1 MNQSTQILV
10 IGGGP
15 AGSTT
20 ATLLARE
27 GFDVTLVER
36 EVFPRYHIGESLLP
50 SCLEILDMTGARE
63 KIEAHGFQR
72 KGGGYF
78 SWGTD
83 SWVLD
88 FAPLRYPYS
97 FQVVRSEF
105 DQLMLEHA
113 KSQGVKVFEGTTIRS
128 LSFDGDRPR
137 SATWSRDDRT
147 IVGAGLVPALDAA
160 PSAPLAPALGEKSLN
175 EKPLNEKPLG
185 ENPLGEKSLN
195 EKPLGEISFDYLVDA
210 SGRAGVVAMRYLKNR
225 HYHNAFQNVAIWG
238 YWEGTGRMSFAPEG
252 AIANGSVPDGW
263 LWAIPLHNGTMS
275 VGLVLHKTTFKE
287 KKQHVDSLEQIYLEA
302 IDSCPLIADLV
313 KPGKL
318 VTNLKIEQDYS
329 YIADK
334 VTGPGYFLVGDAACF
349 IDPLLSTG
357 IHLATHSAML
367 CAASIASTLRGEITE
382 QQSTAFFEQS
392 YRQTYLRLMAVVSG
406 MYQQYDGK
414 ETYFWQ
420 AQQLTHHD
428 YDDSNAMME
437 AWLYVVSGMQD
448 VKDREKPRRELEVTE
463 PIAVSDK
470 SVALYNLYNN
480 VFFGTSMSP
489 ERASQGLYVTTRPHL
504 GLAFVEKDSSTL
516 A

>member
-36 EVFPRYHIGESLLP
+36 EMFPRYHIGESLLP

-63 KIEAHGFQR
+63 KIEAHGFQH

-105 DQLMLEHA
+105 DQLLLEHA
-113 KSQGVKVFEGTTIRS
+113 KSQGVKVFEGTEIRS

-137 SATWSRDDRT
+137 SATWSQG
-147 IVGAGLVPALDAA
+147 VGGSDT
-160 PSAPLAPALGEKSLN
+160 GEV
-175 EKPLNEKPLG
+175 
-185 ENPLGEKSLN
+185 
-195 EKPLGEISFDYLVDA
+195 SFDYLVDA
-210 SGRAGVVAMRYLKNR
+210 SGRAGVIAMHYLKNR

-238 YWEGTGRMSFAPEG
+238 YWTGTRRMSFAPEG
-252 AIANGSVPDGW
+252 AIANGAVPDGW
-263 LWAIPLHNGTMS
+263 LWGIPLHDGTMS

-287 KKQHVDSLEQIYLEA
+287 KRQQFDSLEQIYLEA

-318 VTNLKIEQDYS
+318 VTNLKTEQDYS
-329 YIADK
+329 YIASRLM
-334 VTGPGYFLVGDAACF
+334 GPGYFLVGDAACF

-357 IHLATHSAML
+357 VHLATHSAML
-367 CAASIASTLRGEITE
+367 CAASIASTLRGEVTE
-382 QQSTAFFEQS
+382 QQAMTFFEQS
-392 YRQTYLRLMAVVSG
+392 YRQTYLRLMAIVSG

-428 YDDSNAMME
+428 YDDSNAMMQ
-437 AWLYVVSGMQD
+437 AWLYVVSGMED
-448 VKDREKPRRELEVTE
+448 VKDREKPRRELEVAQPVE
-463 PIAVSDK
+463 VSDRAA
-470 SVALYNLYNN
+470 ALYNLFNN
-480 VFFGTSMSP
+480 VFFGTSASP
-489 ERASQGLYVTTRPHL
+489 DRANEGLYVTTKPRL
-504 GLAFVEKDSSTL
+504 GLALVEQDQSIM

>member
-1 MNQSTQILV
+1 MNRFTQVLV

-36 EVFPRYHIGESLLP
+36 DVFPRYHIGESLLP
-50 SCLEILDMTGARE
+50 SCLEVLELTGALE
-63 KIEAHGFQR
+63 KIEAYGFQH

-78 SWGTD
+78 AWGKD

-105 DQLMLEHA
+105 DHLLLEHA
-113 KSQGVKVFEGTTIRS
+113 KSQGVKVFEGTEIRS

-137 SATWSRDDRT
+137 SATWSQV
-147 IVGAGLVPALDAA
+147 VGGSDT
-160 PSAPLAPALGEKSLN
+160 
-175 EKPLNEKPLG
+175 
-185 ENPLGEKSLN
+185 
-195 EKPLGEISFDYLVDA
+195 GEISFDYLIDA
-210 SGRAGVVAMRYLKNR
+210 SGRAGVIAMHYLKNR
-225 HYHNAFQNVAIWG
+225 HYHNAFQNIAMWG
-238 YWEGTGRMSFAPEG
+238 YWTGAGRMSFAPEG
-252 AIANGSVPDGW
+252 AIANGAVPEGW
-263 LWAIPLHNGTMS
+263 LWGIPLHDGTMS

-287 KKQHVDSLEQIYLEA
+287 VRQQSDSLEQIYLNA

-313 KPGKL
+313 KAGKL
-318 VTNLKIEQDYS
+318 VTNIRTEQDYS
-329 YIADK
+329 YIAGSL
-334 VTGPGYFLVGDAACF
+334 TGPGYFLIGDAACF

-357 IHLATHSAML
+357 VHLATHSAML
-367 CAASIASTLRGEITE
+367 CAASIASILRGDVAE
-382 QQSTAFFEQS
+382 QQALAFFEQS
-392 YRQTYLRLMAVVSG
+392 YRQTYLRLMVIVSG

-414 ETYFWQ
+414 DTYFWQ

-428 YDDSNAMME
+428 YDDNSAMMG
-437 AWLYVVSGMQD
+437 AWLYVVSGLED
-448 VKDREKPRRELEVTE
+448 VKDSGKPRREMEAVGLAGVHSQPVEVTDRE
-463 PIAVSDK
+463 M
-470 SVALYNLYNN
+470 ALYNLYNK

-489 ERASQGLYVTTRPHL
+489 ERANEGLYVTTKPRL
-504 GLAFVEKDSSTL
+504 GLTLAEKDRVKT

>member
-1 MNQSTQILV
+1 MNNSTQILV

-15 AGSTT
+15 AGSTA
-20 ATLLARE
+20 ATLLVRE

-36 EVFPRYHIGESLLP
+36 DVFPRYHIGESLLP

-63 KIEAHGFQR
+63 KIEAYGFQR

-78 SWGTD
+78 SWGKD

-97 FQVVRSEF
+97 FQVMRSEF
-105 DQLMLEHA
+105 DQLLLEHA
-113 KSQGVKVFEGTTIRS
+113 KSQGVKVFEGTEIRS
-128 LSFDGDRPR
+128 LSFEGDRPR
-137 SATWSRDDRT
+137 SATWSQ
-147 IVGAGLVPALDAA
+147 VGRSDT
-160 PSAPLAPALGEKSLN
+160 
-175 EKPLNEKPLG
+175 
-185 ENPLGEKSLN
+185 
-195 EKPLGEISFDYLVDA
+195 GEISFDYLVDA
-210 SGRAGVVAMRYLKNR
+210 SGRAGIMAMHYLKNR

-238 YWEGTGRMSFAPEG
+238 YWEGAGRMSFAPEG
-252 AIANGSVPDGW
+252 AIANGAVPDGW
-263 LWAIPLHNGTMS
+263 LWGIPLHNGTMS

-287 KKQHVDSLEQIYLEA
+287 KRAQGASLEQIYLAA

-318 VTNLKIEQDYS
+318 ITNMKTEQDYS
-329 YIADK
+329 YIAGSL
-334 VTGPGYFLVGDAACF
+334 TGPGYFLVGDAACF

-367 CAASIASTLRGEITE
+367 GAASIASALRGEVTE
-382 QQSTAFFEQS
+382 QQAMAFFEQS
-392 YRQTYLRLMAVVSG
+392 YRQTYLRLMAIVSG

-428 YDDSNAMME
+428 YDDSEAMMA
-437 AWLYVVSGMQD
+437 AWLYVVSGMED
-448 VKDREKPRRELEVTE
+448 VKDRGKPRRELEVAGPTDAYSQ
-463 PIAVSDK
+463 PIE
-470 SVALYNLYNN
+470 VADRAATLYNLYNK

-489 ERASQGLYVTTRPHL
+489 ERASDGLYVTTKPQL
-504 GLAFVEKDSSTL
+504 GLAL
-516 A
+516 AERDQTKMFGEHFKMA

>member
-1 MNQSTQILV
+1 MNISTQVLV

-15 AGSTT
+15 AGSTA

-36 EVFPRYHIGESLLP
+36 DVFPRYHIGESLLP
-50 SCLEILDMTGARE
+50 SCLEVLDMTGARE
-63 KIEAHGFQR
+63 KIEAYGFQR

-113 KSQGVKVFEGTTIRS
+113 KSQGVKVFEGTEIRS

-137 SATWSRDDRT
+137 SATWSQV
-147 IVGAGLVPALDAA
+147 VGGSDT
-160 PSAPLAPALGEKSLN
+160 
-175 EKPLNEKPLG
+175 
-185 ENPLGEKSLN
+185 
-195 EKPLGEISFDYLVDA
+195 GEISFDYLVDA
-210 SGRAGVVAMRYLKNR
+210 SGRAGVIAMHYLKNR
-225 HYHNAFQNVAIWG
+225 RYHNAFQNVAIWG
-238 YWEGTGRMSFAPEG
+238 YWTGTGRMSFAPEG
-252 AIANGSVPDGW
+252 AIANGAVPDGW
-263 LWAIPLHNGTMS
+263 LWGIPLHNGTMS

-287 KKQHVDSLEQIYLEA
+287 KRQQFDSLEQIYLEA

-318 VTNLKIEQDYS
+318 VTNMRTEQDYS
-329 YIADK
+329 YIAGS

-357 IHLATHSAML
+357 VHLATHSAML
-367 CAASIASTLRGEITE
+367 GAASIASALRGEVTE
-382 QQSTAFFEQS
+382 QQARAFFERS
-392 YRQTYLRLMAVVSG
+392 YRQIYLRLMAIVSG

-414 ETYFWQ
+414 EAYFWQ

-428 YDDSNAMME
+428 YEDSGAMME
-437 AWLYVVSGMQD
+437 AWLYVVSGMED
-448 VKDREKPRRELEVTE
+448 VKDRGRPRRELEVAE
-463 PIAVSDK
+463 PTDASQPIEVSDRAA
-470 SVALYNLYNN
+470 ALYNLYNN

-489 ERASQGLYVTTRPHL
+489 ERASEGLYVTTKPRL
-504 GLAFVEKDSSTL
+504 GLTLVEKDQGSM

>member
-1 MNQSTQILV
+1 MNISTQVLV

-15 AGSTT
+15 AGSTA

-36 EVFPRYHIGESLLP
+36 DVFPRYHIGESLLP
-50 SCLEILDMTGARE
+50 SCLEVLDMTGARE
-63 KIEAHGFQR
+63 KIEAYGFQR

-113 KSQGVKVFEGTTIRS
+113 KSQGVKVFEGTEIRS

-137 SATWSRDDRT
+137 SATWSQV
-147 IVGAGLVPALDAA
+147 VGGSDT
-160 PSAPLAPALGEKSLN
+160 
-175 EKPLNEKPLG
+175 
-185 ENPLGEKSLN
+185 
-195 EKPLGEISFDYLVDA
+195 GEISFDYLVDA
-210 SGRAGVVAMRYLKNR
+210 SGRAGVIAMHYLKNR
-225 HYHNAFQNVAIWG
+225 RYHNAFQNVAIWG
-238 YWEGTGRMSFAPEG
+238 YWTGTGRMSFAPEG
-252 AIANGSVPDGW
+252 AIANGAVPDGW
-263 LWAIPLHNGTMS
+263 LWGIPLHNGTMS

-287 KKQHVDSLEQIYLEA
+287 KRQQFDSLEQIYLEA

-318 VTNLKIEQDYS
+318 VTNMRTEQDYS
-329 YIADK
+329 YIAGS

-357 IHLATHSAML
+357 VHLATHSAML
-367 CAASIASTLRGEITE
+367 GAASIASALRGEVTE
-382 QQSTAFFEQS
+382 QQARGFFERS
-392 YRQTYLRLMAVVSG
+392 YRQTYLRLMAIVSG

-428 YDDSNAMME
+428 YDDSGAMME
-437 AWLYVVSGMQD
+437 AWLYVVSGMED
-448 VKDREKPRRELEVTE
+448 VKDRGKPRRELEVAE
-463 PIAVSDK
+463 PTDAYSQPIEVSDRAA
-470 SVALYNLYNN
+470 ALYNLYNN

-489 ERASQGLYVTTRPHL
+489 ERASEGLYVTTKPRL
-504 GLAFVEKDSSTL
+504 GLTLVEKDQGSM

>member
-1 MNQSTQILV
+1 
-10 IGGGP
+10 
-15 AGSTT
+15 
-20 ATLLARE
+20 
-27 GFDVTLVER
+27 
-36 EVFPRYHIGESLLP
+36 
-50 SCLEILDMTGARE
+50 MTGARE
-63 KIEAHGFQR
+63 KIEAYGFQR

-113 KSQGVKVFEGTTIRS
+113 KSQGVKVFEGTEIRS

-137 SATWSRDDRT
+137 SATWSQV
-147 IVGAGLVPALDAA
+147 VGGSDT
-160 PSAPLAPALGEKSLN
+160 
-175 EKPLNEKPLG
+175 
-185 ENPLGEKSLN
+185 
-195 EKPLGEISFDYLVDA
+195 GEISFDYLVDA
-210 SGRAGVVAMRYLKNR
+210 SGRAGVIAMHYLKNR
-225 HYHNAFQNVAIWG
+225 RYHNAFQNVAIWG
-238 YWEGTGRMSFAPEG
+238 YWTGTGRMSFAPEG
-252 AIANGSVPDGW
+252 AIANGAVPDGW
-263 LWAIPLHNGTMS
+263 LWGIPLHNGTMS

-287 KKQHVDSLEQIYLEA
+287 KRQQFDSLEQIYLEA

-318 VTNLKIEQDYS
+318 VTNMRTEQDYS
-329 YIADK
+329 YIAGS

-357 IHLATHSAML
+357 VHLATHSAML
-367 CAASIASTLRGEITE
+367 GAASIASALRGEVTE
-382 QQSTAFFEQS
+382 QQARAFFERS
-392 YRQTYLRLMAVVSG
+392 YRQVYLRLMAIVSG

-414 ETYFWQ
+414 EAYFWQ

-428 YDDSNAMME
+428 YEDSGAMME
-437 AWLYVVSGMQD
+437 AWLYVVSGMED
-448 VKDREKPRRELEVTE
+448 VKDRGKPRRELEVAE
-463 PIAVSDK
+463 PTDASQPIEVSDRAA
-470 SVALYNLYNN
+470 ALYNLYNN

-489 ERASQGLYVTTRPHL
+489 ERASEGLYVTTKPRL
-504 GLAFVEKDSSTL
+504 GLTLVEKDQGSM

>member
-1 MNQSTQILV
+1 MNISTQVLV

-15 AGSTT
+15 AGSTA

-36 EVFPRYHIGESLLP
+36 DVFPRYHIGESLLP
-50 SCLEILDMTGARE
+50 SCLEVLDMTGARE
-63 KIEAHGFQR
+63 KIEAYGFQR

-113 KSQGVKVFEGTTIRS
+113 KSQGVKVFEGTEIRS

-137 SATWSRDDRT
+137 SATWSQV
-147 IVGAGLVPALDAA
+147 VGGSDT
-160 PSAPLAPALGEKSLN
+160 
-175 EKPLNEKPLG
+175 
-185 ENPLGEKSLN
+185 
-195 EKPLGEISFDYLVDA
+195 GEISFDYLVDA
-210 SGRAGVVAMRYLKNR
+210 SGRAGVIAMHYLKNR
-225 HYHNAFQNVAIWG
+225 RYHNAFQNVAIWG
-238 YWEGTGRMSFAPEG
+238 YWTGTGRMSFAPEG
-252 AIANGSVPDGW
+252 AIANGAVPDGW
-263 LWAIPLHNGTMS
+263 LWGIPLHNGTMS

-287 KKQHVDSLEQIYLEA
+287 KRQQFDSLEQIYLEA

-318 VTNLKIEQDYS
+318 VTNMRTEQDYS
-329 YIADK
+329 YIASS

-357 IHLATHSAML
+357 VHLATHSAML
-367 CAASIASTLRGEITE
+367 GAASIASALHGEVTE
-382 QQSTAFFEQS
+382 QQARAFFERS
-392 YRQTYLRLMAVVSG
+392 YRQVYLRLMAIVSG

-414 ETYFWQ
+414 EAYFWQ

-428 YDDSNAMME
+428 YDDSGAMME
-437 AWLYVVSGMQD
+437 AWLYVVSGMED
-448 VKDREKPRRELEVTE
+448 VKDRGKPRRELEVAE
-463 PIAVSDK
+463 PTDASQPIEVSDRAA
-470 SVALYNLYNN
+470 ALYNLYNN

-489 ERASQGLYVTTRPHL
+489 ERASEGLYVTTKPRL
-504 GLAFVEKDSSTL
+504 GLTLVEKDQGSM